1 MPSLLLCP
9 PPGKRRIQH
18 VNHLISFFANFER
31 IFKTFEQVDG
41 SLNRRYEGTG
51 LGLASAKRLVEHH
64 GGKIWV
70 ESEGQGCTFC
80 FIPPGYPP
88 ERKRMELPACNLPI
102 CG

>member
-1 MPSLLLCP
+1 MLLILQIYSKSIK
-9 PPGKRRIQH
+9 GKSDLH
-18 VNHLISFFANFER
+18 SFTNSGIA
-31 IFKTFEQVDG
+31 
-41 SLNRRYEGTG
+41 L
-51 LGLASAKRLVEHH
+51 AKRLVELH

-80 FIPPGYPP
+80 FISPCYPP